1 MSTAIF
7 PGTFDPITNGH
18 VDIARRAAT
27 LFDHLVVAVY
37 AHPIKTLLFSTGER
51 LEMANRVFEGWPN
64 VSVESY
70 DGLTVDFARGK
81 GARAIVRGLRVVGDF
96 EFEFQMALMNR
107 TLAPEI
113 ESVCLLT
120 SKEYYF
126 LSSSIVKE
134 VAKLDGDISELV
146 PPHVVTA
153 LRSKIEELGDEVTDR
168 IKITTMRD

>member
-1 MSTAIF
+1 MSTAVF

-18 VDIARRAAT
+18 IDIAQRAAA

-37 AHPIKTLLFSTGER
+37 AHPIKTLLFTPDER
-51 LEMANRVFEGWPN
+51 LKLAQEALERWPN
-64 VSVESY
+64 VTVETY
-70 DGLTVDFARGK
+70 DGLTVDMARKK
-81 GARAIVRGLRVVGDF
+81 GAKAIIRGLRVVGDF

-107 TLAPEI
+107 TLAPEV

-120 SKEYYF
+120 TKEYYF

-134 VAKLDGDISELV
+134 VAKLNGNITGLV

-153 LRSKIEELGDEVTDR
+153 LDKKIRELGEEAGDR
-168 IKITTMRD
+168 IKIITMRD

>member
-1 MSTAIF
+1 MSTAVF

-18 VDIARRAAT
+18 IDIAQRAAA

-37 AHPIKTLLFSTGER
+37 AHPIKTLLFTPDER
-51 LEMANRVFEGWPN
+51 LKLAQEVFEDWPN
-64 VSVESY
+64 VTVETY
-70 DGLTVDFARGK
+70 DGLTVDMARKK
-81 GARAIVRGLRVVGDF
+81 GAKAIIRGLRVVGDF

-107 TLAPEI
+107 TLAPEV

-120 SKEYYF
+120 TKEYYF

-134 VAKLDGDISELV
+134 VAKLNGNISGLV

-153 LRSKIEELGDEVTDR
+153 LDEKIRELGEEAGDR
-168 IKITTMRD
+168 IKIITMRD

>member
-18 VDIARRAAT
+18 VDIARRAAN

-51 LEMANRVFEGWPN
+51 LEMANKVFEEWPN

-107 TLAPEI
+107 TLAPEV

-134 VAKLDGDISELV
+134 VAKLDGDISQLV
-146 PPHVVTA
+146 PPHVGTA
-153 LRSKIEELGDEVTDR
+153 LKSKIEELGDEVTDR

>member
-1 MSTAIF
+1 MSTAVF

-18 VDIARRAAT
+18 IDIAQRAAA

-37 AHPIKTLLFSTGER
+37 AHPIKTLLFTPDER
-51 LEMANRVFEGWPN
+51 LKLAQEAFEGWPN
-64 VSVESY
+64 VTVETY
-70 DGLTVDFARGK
+70 DGLTVDMARKK
-81 GARAIVRGLRVVGDF
+81 GAKAIIRGLRVVGDF

-107 TLAPEI
+107 TLAPEV

-120 SKEYYF
+120 TKEYYF

-134 VAKLDGDISELV
+134 VAKLNGNISGLV

-153 LRSKIEELGDEVTDR
+153 LDEKIRELGEEAEDR
-168 IKITTMRD
+168 IKIITMRD

>member
-1 MSTAIF
+1 MSTAVF

-18 VDIARRAAT
+18 IDIAQRAAA

-37 AHPIKTLLFSTGER
+37 AHPIKTLLFTPDER
-51 LEMANRVFEGWPN
+51 LKLAQEVFKDWPN
-64 VSVESY
+64 VTVETY
-70 DGLTVDFARGK
+70 DGLTVDMARKK
-81 GARAIVRGLRVVGDF
+81 GAKAIIRGLRVVGDF

-107 TLAPEI
+107 TLAPEV

-120 SKEYYF
+120 TKEYYF

-134 VAKLDGDISELV
+134 VAKLNGNISELV

-153 LRSKIEELGDEVTDR
+153 LDEKIRELGEEAEDR
-168 IKITTMRD
+168 IKIITMRD

>member
-1 MSTAIF
+1 MSTAVF

-18 VDIARRAAT
+18 IDIAQRAAA

-37 AHPIKTLLFSTGER
+37 AHPIKTLLFTPDER
-51 LEMANRVFEGWPN
+51 LKLAQEVFEDWPN
-64 VSVESY
+64 VTVETY
-70 DGLTVDFARGK
+70 DGLTVDMARKK
-81 GARAIVRGLRVVGDF
+81 GAKAIIRGLRVVGDF

-107 TLAPEI
+107 TLAPEV

-120 SKEYYF
+120 TKEYYF

-134 VAKLDGDISELV
+134 VAKLNGNISELV

-153 LRSKIEELGDEVTDR
+153 LDQKIRALGEEAGDR
-168 IKITTMRD
+168 IKIITMRE

>member
-1 MSTAIF
+1 MSIAIF

-18 VDIARRAAT
+18 LDIAQRAAE
-27 LFDHLVVAVY
+27 LFDHVIVAVY
-37 AHPIKTLLFSTGER
+37 AHPIKTLLFSTDER
-51 LEMANRVFEGWPN
+51 MNMAERAFEGWPN
-64 VSVESY
+64 VTVESY
-70 DGLTVDFARGK
+70 DGLTVDVARQK
-81 GARAIVRGLRVVGDF
+81 GAKAIIRGLRVVGDF

-113 ESVCLLT
+113 ESVCLMT
-120 SKEYYF
+120 TKEYYF

-146 PPHVVTA
+146 PPYVVAA
-153 LRSKIEELGDEVTDR
+153 LRKKIRELGDEATER

>member
-18 VDIARRAAT
+18 IDIAQRAAA

-37 AHPIKTLLFSTGER
+37 AHPIKTLLFTPDER
-51 LEMANRVFEGWPN
+51 LKLAQEVFEDWPN
-64 VSVESY
+64 VTVETY
-70 DGLTVDFARGK
+70 DGLTVDMARKK
-81 GARAIVRGLRVVGDF
+81 GAKAIIRGLRVVGDF

-107 TLAPEI
+107 TLAPEV

-120 SKEYYF
+120 TKEYYF

-134 VAKLDGDISELV
+134 VAKLNGNITGLV

-153 LRSKIEELGDEVTDR
+153 LDKKIRELGEEAGDR
-168 IKITTMRD
+168 IKIITMRD

>member
-1 MSTAIF
+1 MRTAIF

-18 VDIARRAAT
+18 LDIAGRAAT

-37 AHPIKTLLFSTGER
+37 AHPIKTLLFSAAER
-51 LEMANRVFEGWPN
+51 LELAEKAFEGWPN
-64 VSVESY
+64 VSVETY

-81 GARAIVRGLRVVGDF
+81 GAKAIIRGLRVVGDF

-120 SKEYYF
+120 TKEYYF

-134 VAKLDGDISELV
+134 VAKLNGNINELV
-146 PPHVVTA
+146 PAHVVTA
-153 LRSKIEELGDEVTDR
+153 LSNKIEDLGDEAIDR

>member
-1 MSTAIF
+1 MSTAVF

-18 VDIARRAAT
+18 IDIAQRAAA

-37 AHPIKTLLFSTGER
+37 AHPIKTLLFTPDER
-51 LEMANRVFEGWPN
+51 LKLAQEAFEGWPN
-64 VSVESY
+64 VTVETY
-70 DGLTVDFARGK
+70 DGLTVDMARKK
-81 GARAIVRGLRVVGDF
+81 GAKAIIRGLRVVGDF

-107 TLAPEI
+107 TLAPEV

-120 SKEYYF
+120 TKEYYF

-134 VAKLDGDISELV
+134 VAKLNGNISGLV

-153 LRSKIEELGDEVTDR
+153 LDKKIRELGEEAGDR
-168 IKITTMRD
+168 IKIITMRD

>member
-1 MSTAIF
+1 MRTAIF

-18 VDIARRAAT
+18 LDIAIRAAA

-37 AHPIKTLLFSTGER
+37 AHPIKTLLFSAAER
-51 LEMANRVFEGWPN
+51 VELARKALEDSPN
-64 VSVESY
+64 VTVESY
-70 DGLTVDFARGK
+70 DGLTVDFARSK
-81 GARAIVRGLRVVGDF
+81 DARAIIRGLRVVGDF

-120 SKEYYF
+120 TKEYYF

-134 VAKLDGDISELV
+134 VAKLNGDINELV
-146 PPHVVTA
+146 PSHVVLA
-153 LRSKIEELGDEVTDR
+153 LQNKIESLGKEAVDR
-168 IKITTMRD
+168 IKIITMRD

>member
-18 VDIARRAAT
+18 LDIAQRAAA
-27 LFDHLVVAVY
+27 LFDHLIVAVY
-37 AHPIKTLLFSTGER
+37 AHPIKTLLFSTSER
-51 LEMANRVFEGWPN
+51 LEMAEKAFEGWPN
-64 VSVESY
+64 VTVESY
-70 DGLTVDFARGK
+70 DGLTVDIARLK
-81 GARAIVRGLRVVGDF
+81 GAKAIIRGLRVVGDF

-107 TLAPEI
+107 VLAPEV
-113 ESVCLLT
+113 ESVCLMT
-120 SKEYYF
+120 TKEYYF

-134 VAKLDGDISELV
+134 VAKLDGDISSLV

-153 LRSKIEELGDEVTDR
+153 LRNKIEELGEEATER

>member
-18 VDIARRAAT
+18 LDIAQRAT
-27 LFDHLVVAVY
+27 ELFDHVIVAVY
-37 AHPIKTLLFSTGER
+37 ARPIKSLLFSTAER
-51 LEMANRVFEGWPN
+51 LEMAEKAFEGWPN

-70 DGLTVDFARGK
+70 DGLTVDVARRK
-81 GARAIVRGLRVVGDF
+81 GAKAIIRGLRVVGDF

-113 ESVCLLT
+113 ESVCLMT
-120 SKEYYF
+120 TKEYYF

-134 VAKLDGDISELV
+134 VATLDGNISALV

-153 LRSKIEELGDEVTDR
+153 LRQKIQELGDEATER

>member
-1 MSTAIF
+1 MSTAVF

-18 VDIARRAAT
+18 IDIAQRAAA

-37 AHPIKTLLFSTGER
+37 AHPIKTLLFTPDER
-51 LEMANRVFEGWPN
+51 LKLAQEALERWPN
-64 VSVESY
+64 VTVETY
-70 DGLTVDFARGK
+70 DGLTVDMARKK
-81 GARAIVRGLRVVGDF
+81 GAKAIIRGLRVVGDF

-107 TLAPEI
+107 TLAPEV

-120 SKEYYF
+120 TKEYYF

-134 VAKLDGDISELV
+134 VAKLNGNISGLV

-153 LRSKIEELGDEVTDR
+153 LDEKIRELGEEAGDR
-168 IKITTMRD
+168 IKIITMRD

>member
-1 MSTAIF
+1 MRTAIL

-18 VDIARRAAT
+18 LDIARRAAA

-37 AHPIKTLLFSTGER
+37 AHPIKTLLFSTAER
-51 LEMANRVFEGWPN
+51 LELVNKAFEGWPN

-70 DGLTVDFARGK
+70 AGLTVDFAREK
-81 GARAIVRGLRVVGDF
+81 GAKAIIRGLRVVGDF

-120 SKEYYF
+120 TKEYYF

-134 VAKLDGDISELV
+134 VAKLNGNINELV
-146 PPHVVTA
+146 PAHVVTA
-153 LRSKIEELGDEVTDR
+153 LRNKIEELGDEVIDR

>member
-18 VDIARRAAT
+18 VDIARRAAS

-37 AHPIKTLLFSTGER
+37 AHPIKTLLFSTAER
-51 LEMANRVFEGWPN
+51 LDMANKAFEGWSN

-81 GARAIVRGLRVVGDF
+81 GAKAIIRGLRVVGDF

-107 TLAPEI
+107 TLAPGI

-120 SKEYYF
+120 TKEYYF

-153 LRSKIEELGDEVTDR
+153 LESKIKELGDEVTDR